1 MYASLSLKRLS
12 SFLGVTFGAAL
23 VLMLLLRGTPSD
35 IMGWVR
41 TFSLTLTYWSLA
53 LVALFG
59 WSGKLSPW
67 RGLWYAIPQL
77 NHWVFPD
84 LNGKWFGSAQ
94 SNWTVIETLIEAA
107 ERKRPKVE
115 RDDLANIPLK
125 NVEVILHIRASLFTF
140 RIHAKLEDTKGTSHS
155 LTERVQKN
163 EARDTFELYYV
174 YLQHTPQPQLTDEA
188 SHPGAARL
196 DLDLDR
202 WTMAG
207 EYWNRRSWRSG
218 FNAAGLLNVRRVDR
232 GGWFK

>member
-12 SFLGVTFGAAL
+12 SFLGVTFGLAL
-23 VLMLLLRGTPSD
+23 VLMLLFRGMPSD
-35 IMGWVR
+35 LGDWFR
-41 TFSLTLTYWSLA
+41 TFSLTLTCWSLTLIA
-53 LVALFG
+53 LVG

-67 RGLWYAIPQL
+67 RGLWYVFPQL

-84 LNGKWFGSAQ
+84 LNGKWMGTAE
-94 SNWTVIETLIEAA
+94 SNWTVIETLISAA
-107 ERKRPKVE
+107 ERKRAKIE
-115 RDDLANIPLK
+115 RDDLAAIPLK
-125 NVEVILHIRASLFTF
+125 SVVIELQVWASLFTF
-140 RIHAKLEDTKGTSHS
+140 RIRAKLEDTKGISHS
-155 LTERVQKN
+155 LTERVQKD

-196 DLDLDR
+196 DIDIEN
-202 WTMAG
+202 WAMAG

-218 FNAAGLLNVRRVDR
+218 FNAAGLLSVRRANR